1 MPDSTVSR
9 EQQHKQ
15 YPWPTPPGHHAPP
28 IWTGRGF
35 ALDEKT
41 VGVLSFQ
48 PGQSNWSD
56 DLTTM
61 HEDAA
66 GSDHPIDR
74 ASRAD
79 AITQLRRGIRTESPV
94 ILEVGCSSGFL
105 LREMREQIPQAML
118 IGSDFISGPL
128 EALHESLPDL
138 PLLQFD
144 LVQCPLADTSI
155 DAVVALNVLEHIED
169 HEGALR
175 QMFRILR
182 PGGIAVI
189 EVPAGP
195 RLFDVYDKL
204 LMHWRR
210 YRLGE
215 LRALAQQCGFEI
227 RRASHL
233 GFIPFIPFARTKKRN
248 QKYLKSAADV
258 QEKVVVQSI
267 QSSRTQ
273 RLLKYALAVE
283 VGLGRFV
290 NYPVGIRCLITARK
304 PLGDFSI

>member
-1 MPDSTVSR
+1 MPDSSVCR
-9 EQQHKQ
+9 EQLEQR
-15 YPWPTPPGHHAPP
+15 YPWPTPPRQSAPP
-28 IWTGRGF
+28 VWTGQGF
-35 ALDEKT
+35 RLGEKSIS
-41 VGVLSFQ
+41 VLSFQ
-48 PGQSNWSD
+48 PGQSNWSEE
-56 DLTTM
+56 LTTL

-79 AITQLRRGIRTESPV
+79 AIAQIKRGITTATPI

-105 LREMREQIPQAML
+105 LRELRSAIPQAML

-128 EALHESLPDL
+128 EALHQSIPDL

-144 LVQCPLADTSI
+144 LVQCPLPSDSI
-155 DAVVALNVLEHIED
+155 DALVALNVLEHIED
-169 HEGALR
+169 HQGALR

-195 RLFDVYDKL
+195 QLFDVYDKL

-210 YRLGE
+210 YRLDE
-215 LRALAQQCGFEI
+215 LRELAQRCGFEI

-233 GFIPFIPFARTKKRN
+233 GFIPYIPFARTKKRN
-248 QKYLKSAADV
+248 QSYLKSAADV
-258 QEKVVVQSI
+258 QEKVVVQNI
-267 QSSRTQ
+267 QSSRAQ
-273 RLLKYALAVE
+273 RLLRYALALE
-283 VGLGRFV
+283 GWIGRWV
-290 NYPVGIRCLITARK
+290 SYPVGIRCLITCRK
-304 PLGDFSI
+304 PLGA